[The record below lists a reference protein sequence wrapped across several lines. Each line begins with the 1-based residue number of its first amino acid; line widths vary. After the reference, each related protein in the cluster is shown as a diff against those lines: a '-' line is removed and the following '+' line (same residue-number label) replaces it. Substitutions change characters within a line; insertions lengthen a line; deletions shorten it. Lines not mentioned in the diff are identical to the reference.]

1 MSFEPVYTAV
11 EVVARGLSGF
21 QGVKVTRTG
30 TEHVPVSGGA
40 VIAINHPSYLD
51 FIPAAL
57 AVGTAKRKLRVMAK
71 AELADNKVLGVL
83 MRGCGVIEVDRS
95 AGAQAY
101 RAGVDALKRGELVG
115 VYPEATIS
123 RSFEIK
129 EMKSGA
135 ARMAI
140 DAGVPIIPLIVWG
153 AQRIVTKGGPKN
165 LGRNHFPISVEV
177 GAPIDPVE
185 PAEALSEI
193 LRIEMDAILRHV
205 QDGFVHEP
213 GAYWV
218 PRRLGGGA
226 PTPEE
231 AAAMDAQER
240 AKRAR

>member
-1 MSFEPVYTAV
+1 MTVEPVYSAV
-11 EVVARGLSGF
+11 EGIARVLCRLQGLA
-21 QGVKVTRTG
+21 VTRTG
-30 TEHVPVSGGA
+30 LENIPPTGGA
-40 VIAINHPSYLD
+40 VLAINHTSYLD
-51 FIPAAL
+51 FVQAAL
-57 AVGTAKRKLRVMAK
+57 AVGETKRKLRLMAK
-71 AELADNKVLGVL
+71 TELADNKILGFL

-95 AGAQAY
+95 AGAEAF
-101 RAGVDALKRGELVG
+101 RVGVDALRRGELVG

-129 EMKSGA
+129 EFKSGA

-140 DAGVPIIPLIVWG
+140 EAGVPIIPVIVWG
-153 AQRIVTKGGPKN
+153 AQRLVTKGGPKN
-165 LGRNHFPISVEV
+165 LGRNKFPISVEV
-177 GAPIDPVE
+177 GSAIEPVE
-185 PAEALSEI
+185 PADALSEI
-193 LRIEMDAILRHV
+193 LRIEMDAILHHV

-231 AAAMDAQER
+231 AAAIDAQER

>member
-1 MSFEPVYTAV
+1 
-11 EVVARGLSGF
+11 
-21 QGVKVTRTG
+21 
-30 TEHVPVSGGA
+30 
-40 VIAINHPSYLD
+40 
-51 FIPAAL
+51 
-57 AVGTAKRKLRVMAK
+57 
-71 AELADNKVLGVL
+71 
-83 MRGCGVIEVDRS
+83 
-95 AGAQAY
+95 
-101 RAGVDALKRGELVG
+101 
-115 VYPEATIS
+115 
-123 RSFEIK
+123 
-129 EMKSGA
+129 
-135 ARMAI
+135 MAI

>member
-1 MSFEPVYTAV
+1 MFSAVYRVWRSPEP
-11 EVVARGLSGF
+11 EP
-21 QGVKVTRTG
+21 RTFRIPA
-30 TEHVPVSGGA
+30 ES
-40 VIAINHPSYLD
+40 VIAINHTSYLD
-51 FIPAAL
+51 FIHAAL
-57 AVGTAKRKLRVMAK
+57 AVRESKRKLRVMAK
-71 AELADNKVLGVL
+71 TELANNKVLAFL

-95 AGAQAY
+95 AGASAFQ
-101 RAGVDALKRGELVG
+101 AGVDALRRGELVG

-129 EMKSGA
+129 EFKSGA

-140 DAGVPIIPLIVWG
+140 EAKAPIIPVIVWG
-153 AQRIVTKGGPKN
+153 AQRVVTKCGPKN

-185 PAEALSEI
+185 PADALTEI

-205 QDGFVHEP
+205 QDGFAHES

-226 PTPEE
+226 PTREE
-231 AAAMDAQER
+231 AAAMDV

>member
-40 VIAINHPSYLD
+40 VIAINHTSYLD

-71 AELADNKVLGVL
+71 AELADNKVLGFL
-83 MRGCGVIEVDRS
+83 MRGCGVIEVDRA

>member
-1 MSFEPVYTAV
+1 
-11 EVVARGLSGF
+11 
-21 QGVKVTRTG
+21 
-30 TEHVPVSGGA
+30 
-40 VIAINHPSYLD
+40 
-51 FIPAAL
+51 
-57 AVGTAKRKLRVMAK
+57 VMAK
-71 AELADNKVLGVL
+71 AELADNKVLGFL

-165 LGRNHFPISVEV
+165 LGRNRFPISVEV